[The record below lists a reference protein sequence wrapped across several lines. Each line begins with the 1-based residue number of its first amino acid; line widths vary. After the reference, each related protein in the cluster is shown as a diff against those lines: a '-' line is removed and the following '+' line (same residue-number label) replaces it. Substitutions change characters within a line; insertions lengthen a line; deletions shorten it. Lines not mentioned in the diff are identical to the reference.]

1 MKSRNT
7 ELRGG
12 RPSGRRR
19 HTEETLIASEARLA
33 EAQRIAR
40 VGSWEWDIDSDRLWW
55 SEETFR
61 IFGLDPEK
69 FSADFDAFIGAVHP
83 DDRQLVRESVAQA
96 VRDQVSE
103 WTIDYRSILPGGE
116 IRYLHENARAVFAP
130 DGRLVKRVG
139 TVQDITER
147 KLADQA
153 LRESEQRYR
162 QVFEN
167 SPVSIWEE
175 DFSQVKTL
183 FDRLKKE
190 GVTDIETY
198 FDQHPQSVRQCAE
211 LAGIVDVNQ
220 AALHL
225 HGARSKA
232 ELFAGLVNTFTPESF
247 ATFRRELV
255 CLWNGE
261 TGMVENAV
269 VKTLAGEPRQVTV
282 YFSVCPGHERTL
294 ARVIVSLV
302 DITERKRAEEKALR
316 SEQRLRLH
324 REQSSLGFLEWDENF
339 CAVEWNTA
347 CERIFGYTREEAIGR
362 HAKDLILPVE
372 VHALVDGI
380 YQSLMDQTVGQHSIN
395 ENVTKD
401 GRTIICEWFNTPLI
415 DKDGKAVGVASVCND
430 ITAQQR
436 MERLAQARL
445 RMVETAHT
453 AGITLDDIL
462 RRMLDE
468 IETQT
473 GSRIGFYHFLA
484 EDQQTIS
491 LQSWSTNTV
500 SAMCATE
507 GKGRHYPVAEAG
519 VWADCVREGRP
530 VIHNDYAS
538 LPRRQSLP
546 AGHAPIVRELVVP
559 VFRGPRIVAII
570 GVGNKPEV
578 YTETDVQIASL
589 LGDFSWEIVIRKLA
603 EKSLRQSE
611 ARLTEAQR
619 IARLGNWELDLTSNI
634 LLWSDEIYRIFEID
648 PARFGTSYEAFLDAI
663 HPDDREMVNHAYTRS
678 VADRIPYAITHR
690 LLMKDGRIKYVEER
704 CETSYD
710 EDGRPLRSMGTVHD
724 VTDRKL
730 AEEEVLALNQQLER
744 RVAERTAELEAKNL
758 ELERINQL
766 FVGRE
771 LKMVELKK
779 RLKKFE
785 GER

>member
-19 HTEETLIASEARLA
+19 HTEKTLIASEARLA

-40 VGSWEWDIDSDRLWW
+40 IGSWEWDIDSDGLWW

-83 DDRQLVRESVAQA
+83 DDRQRVRESVAQA

-103 WTIDYRSILPGGE
+103 WTIDYRSVLPGGE

-147 KLADQA
+147 KLAEQA
-153 LRESEQRYR
+153 LTLREREYHTLLDNIPDLIVRYDTELRRTYVNLAWEKASGLSQAEVVNVAASAIPRVQKPIIPEYEQKLRR
-162 QVFEN
+162 V
-167 SPVSIWEE
+167 
-175 DFSQVKTL
+175 
-183 FDRLKKE
+183 LKS
-190 GVTDIETY
+190 GTIETCE
-198 FDQHPQSVRQCAE
+198 FFWKNAF
-211 LAGIVDVNQ
+211 GT
-220 AALHL
+220 
-225 HGARSKA
+225 
-232 ELFAGLVNTFTPESF
+232 ELFLEF
-247 ATFRRELV
+247 
-255 CLWNGE
+255 
-261 TGMVENAV
+261 
-269 VKTLAGEPRQVTV
+269 
-282 YFSVCPGHERTL
+282 
-294 ARVIVSLV
+294 VIVPEHDRSGG
-302 DITERKRAEEKALR
+302 IIGAL
-316 SEQRLRLH
+316 
-324 REQSSLGFLEWDENF
+324 
-339 CAVEWNTA
+339 
-347 CERIFGYTREEAIGR
+347 AIGR
-362 HAKDLILPVE
+362 DLSE
-372 VHALVDGI
+372 R
-380 YQSLMDQTVGQHSIN
+380 Q
-395 ENVTKD
+395 
-401 GRTIICEWFNTPLI
+401 RT
-415 DKDGKAVGVASVCND
+415 
-430 ITAQQR
+430 
-436 MERLAQARL
+436 ERLAQVRL
-445 RMVETAHT
+445 RMVEVAHT
-453 AGITLDDIL
+453 AGITLDDTL

-468 IETQT
+468 IEAQT

-500 SAMCATE
+500 ATMCAAE

-519 VWADCVREGRP
+519 VWADCVRERRP

-538 LPRRQSLP
+538 LPRRQGLP
-546 AGHAPIVRELVVP
+546 AGHAPVVRELVVP

-578 YTETDVQIASL
+578 YIETDVQIASL
-589 LGDFSWEIVIRKLA
+589 LGDFSWEIVIRKQA
-603 EKSLRQSE
+603 EESLRRSE

-690 LLMKDGRIKYVEER
+690 LLMKDGRIKYVEEH

-766 FVGRE
+766 FIGRE